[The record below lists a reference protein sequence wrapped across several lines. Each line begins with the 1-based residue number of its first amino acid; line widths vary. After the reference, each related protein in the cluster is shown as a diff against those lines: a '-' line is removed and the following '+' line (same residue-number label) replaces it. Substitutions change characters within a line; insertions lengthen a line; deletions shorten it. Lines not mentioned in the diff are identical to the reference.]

1 MFDDPAAAIA
11 VILVLGVSAQWV
23 AGLLKIPSILLL
35 LAAGLIAGPILGWVE
50 PDVLLGDKLFPVVSL
65 GVGLLLFEGG
75 LGLHRSE
82 IGAWGKVLVRLL
94 TVGVLITGVVAGVAA
109 VLVGRLPL
117 RAGLVFGAIMTVTG
131 PTVIT
136 PLLRQVRL
144 RPRVAR
150 VLRWEGIC
158 IDAIGAVLA
167 IVMFEVVVLEGEGI
181 LAMAKSILLTG
192 FTGIA
197 IGLVTAA
204 LLIAVLG
211 RRMVDDHIQNAV
223 LIMAVV
229 ASFAI
234 SNHLRDESGLFAA
247 TALGI
252 AMANQTR
259 APVRHVVAFQESL
272 GVLLIGVIFILLGA
286 RVEAADLKA
295 NLLPGL
301 GVLLVLVFVAR
312 PASVA
317 ASTLGST
324 LPRNERLYLA
334 ALAPRGIVAASV
346 SALFGLKL
354 DAAGVEGG
362 ADLAAMTFVVVAGS
376 VVVYGL
382 AAGPLSR
389 RLHINIP
396 DPNAVALI
404 GAPPWVIQMG
414 GILYSLEVPVLVVAT
429 DEDQIRTARH
439 ADLLVYNGRLV
450 HRELKET
457 VEAFGVRQ
465 AFAVSLREELNA
477 YGSARFG
484 ELLGMANVYGLPRST
499 DEQLDENGSV
509 GGGDARRFG
518 GGLTGEEIVDLV
530 ANGASIGSWRPGQ
543 APSERWRPL
552 LTVTTGQ
559 VSVVDG
565 DPAGDAEWVVGLQV
579 PG

>member
-1 MFDDPAAAIA
+1 MQDPEAAIA
-11 VILVLGVSAQWV
+11 IILVLGVSAQWI
-23 AGLLKIPSILLL
+23 AGLLRIPSILLL
-35 LAAGLIAGPILGWVE
+35 LAAGLLAGPALGWVE
-50 PDVLLGDKLFPVVSL
+50 PDALLGDKLFPVVSL

-94 TVGVLITGVVAGVAA
+94 TVGVVITGLVAGFAA
-109 VLVGRLPL
+109 VVVGGLPL
-117 RAGLVFGAIMTVTG
+117 RAALVFGAIMTVTG

-181 LAMAKSILLTG
+181 LAMAESILLTA

-197 IGLVTAA
+197 IGLAA
-204 LLIAVLG
+204 AILLIAMLG
-211 RRMVDDHIQNAV
+211 RRLVDDHIQNAV

-229 ASFAI
+229 AAFSL
-234 SNHLRDESGLFAA
+234 SNHFREEAGLFAA
-247 TALGI
+247 TAMGI
-252 AMANQTR
+252 ALANQSR

-272 GVLLIGVIFILLGA
+272 GVLLIGIIFVLLGA
-286 RVEAADLKA
+286 RVEAEQLQS

-301 GVLLVLVFVAR
+301 AVLAVLVLVAR

-317 ASTLGST
+317 ASTIGSS

-334 ALAPRGIVAASV
+334 ALAPRGIVAASI

-354 DAAGVEGG
+354 EAAGVEGG

-382 AAGPLSR
+382 SAGPLSR
-389 RLHINIP
+389 RLRINVP
-396 DPNAVALI
+396 EPNAVALI

-414 GILYSLEVPVLVVAT
+414 GVLYGLDVPVLVVAT

-450 HRELKET
+450 HRELAET

-465 AFAVSLREELNA
+465 AFAVSQREELNA

-484 ELLGMANVYGLPRST
+484 ELLGLANVYGLPRST
-499 DEQLDENGSV
+499 DEQADENGTV
-509 GGGDARRFG
+509 GGDDARRFG
-518 GGLTGEEIVDLV
+518 GGLTGDEISRLMSD
-530 ANGASIGSWRPGQ
+530 GASVGSWRPGT
-543 APSERWRPL
+543 AGEGWRPL
-552 LTVTTGQ
+552 LTVTAGKAA
-559 VSVVDG
+559 VVDG
-565 DPAGDAEWVVGLQV
+565 QPADDAEWVVGLQLTS
-579 PG
+579 